1 MNTPNNEGIGF
12 NKYRQDPVHYNNTL
26 YQKMKIK
33 RLHKKE
39 GMRTLAEA
47 FKPFMGTL
55 SSPDGQLKMDPENHA
70 LSTDRFGLVV
80 NHLNEV
86 DKLIDEEST
95 HEFVQEVKKYE
106 DRLNYI
112 KKNR

>member
-1 MNTPNNEGIGF
+1 
-12 NKYRQDPVHYNNTL
+12 
-26 YQKMKIK
+26 
-33 RLHKKE
+33 
-39 GMRTLAEA
+39 
-47 FKPFMGTL
+47 
-55 SSPDGQLKMDPENHA
+55 MDPENHA